1 MGRLRLEA
9 SRLRAV
15 VVNGFV
21 AALLVG
27 CGSRSTSHPAASSP
41 PAAKPVAAV
50 DAARLANADADA
62 AEWMTYGRTYDEH
75 RYSPLKL
82 INTDNVGQLK
92 LAWHIDLDA
101 AHRAQESTPVI
112 VDGVMYITTSW
123 SKVLAIDPT
132 SGRQLW
138 SFDPGVQGPA
148 GFKACCDVSNRGVA
162 VWNGKVYVGTL
173 DGHLVALDAATGK
186 PVWSVQT
193 VDDSKSYTITGA
205 PRVVK
210 GKVIIG
216 SAGSEYETRGFISAY
231 EAETGKQ
238 VWRFYTVPGEPG
250 KPDGAPS
257 DQVLE
262 SKARPTWNAAS
273 WKMGGGGTVWDS
285 MAYDPKLDLLYF
297 GTDNGSPW
305 NSAVRSPGGGD
316 NLFIASIIAV
326 RPDTGEYVWHFQEA
340 PGESWDYSAVQQIVL
355 ADLQIDGKPRQVL
368 MQAPKDGFFYIL
380 DRATGEFLS
389 AKPYAQVNWATLDPK
404 TGRPQENPQA
414 RFGERGKPWAALPGP
429 GGAHNWMPMSF
440 DAGRGVMYI
449 PVNDLGFVYVG
460 DPHFKPRSFGWS
472 TGIDFNNGS
481 LPDDPKV
488 VAGIK
493 SGLKG
498 KLLAWDVQG
507 QRPLWT
513 TDLDKPWNG
522 GVVATAGN
530 LVFEGMATGEFAAFK
545 ADDGKRLWAMQTN
558 TGIVAPPVAYEAEG
572 EQYVVVELGWGGA
585 FPLSAGELARGF
597 AANAQNVPRVL
608 AFKLNGTDRMPAAPQ
623 QPERKLDPPADPES
637 KAVVAQGKQYYH
649 SYCNVCHGDSAVS
662 SGVLPDLR
670 YSPAL
675 SNPDAWQ
682 SIVRDGVRQANGM
695 ISFSA
700 VLGAGEVEKI
710 RAYVIHRAH
719 EQVAEDDAARGKR

>member
-1 MGRLRLEA
+1 MGLRQEA
-9 SRLRAV
+9 PRLRAV
-15 VVNGFV
+15 VANGFF
-21 AALLVG
+21 AAFLVG
-27 CGSRSTSHPAASSP
+27 CGSQSASPPSASST

-50 DAARLANADADA
+50 DGARLAGADSDA

-75 RYSPLKL
+75 RFSPLKQ
-82 INTDNVGQLK
+82 IDANNVGQLK

-112 VDGVMYITTSW
+112 VDGVMYITTAW
-123 SKVLAIDPT
+123 SKVLALDPT

-138 SFDPGVQGPA
+138 SFDPMAQGPA

-162 VWNGKVYVGTL
+162 VWKGKVYVGTI
-173 DGHLVALDAATGK
+173 DGRLVALDAGTGK

-205 PRVVK
+205 PRIVK

-231 EAETGKQ
+231 DAETGKQ

-250 KPDGAPS
+250 KSDGAPS
-257 DQVLE
+257 DGVLE
-262 SKARPTWNAAS
+262 SKARPTWNSAS

-285 MAYDPKLDLLYF
+285 MAYDPELDLLYF

-355 ADLQIDGKPRQVL
+355 ADLQIDGKLRQVL
-368 MQAPKDGFFYIL
+368 LQAPKDGFFYIL
-380 DRATGEFLS
+380 DRATGEFIS

-404 TGRPQENPQA
+404 TGRPKENPQA
-414 RFGERGKPWAALPGP
+414 RYGETGKPWAALPGP

-440 DAGRGVMYI
+440 DAAKAVMYI

-460 DPHFKPRSFGWS
+460 DKHFKPRDFGWN

-481 LPDDPKV
+481 LPDDPKA

-498 KLLAWDVQG
+498 KLLAWNAQE
-507 QRPLWT
+507 QRALWT

-545 ADDGKRLWAMQTN
+545 ADDGKRLWSTQTN
-558 TGIVAPPVAYEAEG
+558 TGIVAPPVTYAAGG

-585 FPLSAGELARGF
+585 FPLSAGELARGS
-597 AANAQNVPRVL
+597 AANDQNIPRVL
-608 AFKLNGTDRMPAAPQ
+608 AFKLNGTDTMPAAPQ
-623 QPERKLDPPADPES
+623 QPERVLNPPADKES
-637 KAVVAQGKQYYH
+637 KAVVAQGKEYYH

-670 YSPAL
+670 YSAAL
-675 SNPDAWQ
+675 SNRDAWQ
-682 SIVRDGVRQANGM
+682 SIVRDGVRQGNGM
-695 ISFSA
+695 ISFGPVLSA
-700 VLGAGEVEKI
+700 SEAEKI

-719 EQVAEDDAARGKR
+719 EQLTEDQAAHGKR